1 MEIKIKGL
9 DETITY
15 EKLDNGLEVYLYNKK
30 TFHNNYVTFTTKFGS
45 INTEFFDKTTN
56 KKIKVP
62 SGIAHFLE
70 HKVFA
75 QETGPEPSD
84 YFSSNGAISNAYTT
98 FKNTTYLFQGTEKLK
113 ENLLFLLDFVQSP
126 YFTKENVEKE
136 KGIITQEIHMC
147 DDRPVNVLF
156 EAIRKNTLHKNNFKN
171 SIIGTIEDINK
182 ITPEL
187 LTKCY
192 TTFYHPSNMF
202 VVISGSFDEKEI
214 LEALAQN
221 QKNKTFPDIKKYPE
235 EQIKEPDTIVKPQE
249 IIKIPTDVAKIAYTI
264 KINPQSLNIDKRK
277 LNIYLYILFNLLFS
291 DVSKF
296 DYDMK
301 KAKIITSTLSYNL
314 LDTDTHLLISLI
326 NETDKY
332 EELIKEIEKNL
343 KNININEKDFER
355 KKKVLISNE
364 IFSYENITLVNE
376 MIVDNII
383 FDGKI
388 EANILDI
395 IKSLTIQELNK
406 IITKM
411 DLTNKNIVIIKN
423 SEKNEQL

>member
-1 MEIKIKGL
+1 MEIKIKDL
-9 DETITY
+9 DEVITY

-30 TFHNNYVTFTTKFGS
+30 SFHNNYVTFTTKFGS
-45 INTEFFDKTTN
+45 INTEFFDKTSG

-62 SGIAHFLE
+62 NGIAHFLE

-75 QETGPEPSD
+75 QEKGPEPSD

-98 FKNTTYLFQGTEKLK
+98 FKNTTYLFQGTAKLK

-126 YFTKENVEKE
+126 YFTQDNVEKE

-171 SIIGTIEDINK
+171 SIIGTVDDITK

-192 TTFYHPSNMF
+192 NTFYHPSNMF
-202 VVISGSFDEKEI
+202 MVISGSFDEKEI
-214 LEALAQN
+214 IEAITQN
-221 QKNKTFPDIKKYPE
+221 QKSKTFPDITKNKE
-235 EQIKEPDTIVKPQE
+235 EKIKEPDTVVKPKE
-249 IIKIPTDVAKIAYTI
+249 IIYLPTDVAKLAYTI
-264 KINPQSLNIDKRK
+264 KINPETINIDKRK
-277 LNIYLYILFNLLFS
+277 LNIYMYILFNLLFS
-291 DVSKF
+291 DISKF
-296 DYDMK
+296 DYEMK
-301 KAKIITSTLSYNL
+301 KAKIITSTISYNL
-314 LDTDTHLLISLI
+314 LDTDTHLLVSLI
-326 NETDKY
+326 SETDKY
-332 EELIKEIEKNL
+332 EELIKEIDKNL
-343 KNININEKDFER
+343 KNITINEKDFER
-355 KKKVLISNE
+355 KKKVLLSNE

-388 EANILDI
+388 EDNILDI
-395 IKSLTIQELNK
+395 IKSLNMQEFNK
-406 IITKM
+406 IITKI
-411 DLTNKNIVIIKN
+411 DFTNKNIVIIEN
-423 SEKNEQL
+423 SKKNEHS

>member
-1 MEIKIKGL
+1 
-9 DETITY
+9 
-15 EKLDNGLEVYLYNKK
+15 
-30 TFHNNYVTFTTKFGS
+30 
-45 INTEFFDKTTN
+45 
-56 KKIKVP
+56 
-62 SGIAHFLE
+62 
-70 HKVFA
+70 
-75 QETGPEPSD
+75 
-84 YFSSNGAISNAYTT
+84 
-98 FKNTTYLFQGTEKLK
+98 
-113 ENLLFLLDFVQSP
+113 
-126 YFTKENVEKE
+126 
-136 KGIITQEIHMC
+136 MC

-156 EAIRKNTLHKNNFKN
+156 EAIRRNTLHKNNFKN

-221 QKNKTFPDIKKYPE
+221 QKSKTFPDIKKYPE

-332 EELIKEIEKNL
+332 EELIKEIDKNL